1 MPRASAADAART
13 AQQILDI
20 AEELFSLRGFSD
32 VSLSDVAQTA
42 GVTRGA

>member
-32 VSLSDVAQTA
+32 VS
-42 GVTRGA
+42 